1 MKKIGTQTFKLD
13 NPVTI
18 FETASIVG
26 KKEADGPLAKYFDVC
41 LQDEF
46 FGEKTWEKAI
56 LENVKAS
63 TGIRYHDE
71 TADEDYI
78 LVTIEGDLT
87 E

>member
-46 FGEKTWEKAI
+46 FGE
-56 LENVKAS
+56 
-63 TGIRYHDE
+63 
-71 TADEDYI
+71 
-78 LVTIEGDLT
+78 
-87 E
+87 